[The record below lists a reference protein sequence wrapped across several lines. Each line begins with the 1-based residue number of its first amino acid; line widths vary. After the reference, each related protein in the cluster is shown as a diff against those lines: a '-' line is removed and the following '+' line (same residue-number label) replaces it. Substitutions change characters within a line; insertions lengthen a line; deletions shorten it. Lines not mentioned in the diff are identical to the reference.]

1 MSVEKERSSSVRD
14 VLENVV
20 LLSHLWAVNWKEEWG
35 SQADAMGDLSV
46 LRSEQDY
53 PDVSASSH
61 TDEEIFERISASTNS
76 YTTESNEDT
85 FKLDTVFESFHH

>member
-1 MSVEKERSSSVRD
+1 MPWATYLFSGVNKTTLMSR
-14 VLENVV
+14 L
-20 LLSHLWAVNWKEEWG
+20 A
-35 SQADAMGDLSV
+35 
-46 LRSEQDY
+46 
-53 PDVSASSH
+53 PI